1 MAIKSVRVNS
11 YQQRSQALTD
21 DSKERRWADAQFK
34 KSERATEGAQAM
46 SEYSAE
52 RDAERAKTARLRA
65 LRLAKE
71 AADKKAETKQ
81 VIKTKKRSK
90 MPA

>member
-1 MAIKSVRVNS
+1 
-11 YQQRSQALTD
+11 LTD
-21 DSKERRWADAQFK
+21 DSKERKWADAQFK

-71 AADKKAETKQ
+71 ATDKEAETKQ
-81 VIKTKKRSK
+81 VTKTKRGS
-90 MPA
+90 P

>member
-1 MAIKSVRVNS
+1 M
-11 YQQRSQALTD
+11 TD

-81 VIKTKKRSK
+81 VIQTKKRSK